1 MYSSATLS
9 SSASGLRAGV
19 GLGEGLGLDLGEG
32 EGEESEGGA
41 DDGEDFVL
49 AGEGLAEGVGDAF
62 CKGLT
67 GPVGLSGGAGFGVG
81 VGLGEGAARSE
92 TPRQSG
98 SAKMK
103 RRNLMGA
110 SCGPP
115 TLDDALRVAKNFRM
129 SDHRPCPDTTFSL

>member
-1 MYSSATLS
+1 M
-9 SSASGLRAGV
+9 
-19 GLGEGLGLDLGEG
+19 GEDLGLDLGEG

-41 DDGEDFVL
+41 GDGEDFVL
-49 AGEGLAEGVGDAF
+49 AGEGLAEGVGDPF

-67 GPVGLSGGAGFGVG
+67 GPVGLRGDARFGVG
-81 VGLGEGAARSE
+81 VGLGEGAAKSE
-92 TPRQSG
+92 SPRQSG

-103 RRNLMGA
+103 RRNLMGV

-129 SDHRPCPDTTFSL
+129 GDHRPRLPTPFHL